1 MALLV
6 PLYDRVL
13 VKRTEKEERTAS
25 GIIIPSTAQ
34 EKAHWGTVQAIGTG
48 RIDSN
53 GTIRP
58 LTVNTGDTVIFG
70 KYTGTEFKYN
80 EEEYLILKED
90 EILAIVK

>member
-13 VKRTEKEERTAS
+13 IKRTEKEERTAS

-48 RIDSN
+48 RIDAT
-53 GTIRP
+53 GVLRP
-58 LTVNTGDTVIFG
+58 LLVKKDDTVIFG

-80 EEEYLILKED
+80 DEEYLILKED
-90 EILAIVK
+90 EILAIVQ